1 MSDTLQFVIWL
12 DIGWLIGLI
21 GLAIYLY
28 LDSR

>member
-1 MSDTLQFVIWL
+1 MSDTLQFIIWF

-21 GLAIYLY
+21 GLGIYLY